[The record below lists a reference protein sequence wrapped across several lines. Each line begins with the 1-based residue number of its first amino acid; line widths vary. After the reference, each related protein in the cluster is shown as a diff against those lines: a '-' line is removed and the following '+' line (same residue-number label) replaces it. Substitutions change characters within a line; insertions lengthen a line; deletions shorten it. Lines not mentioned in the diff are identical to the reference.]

1 MDVARSVRVTGRVQG
16 VFFRAWAKDE
26 AETIGLAGWIRNDED
41 GSVVAHLEGSEAAIA
56 EMIDLMREGPPGA
69 TVENV
74 EVEETDSEGLDRFE
88 VRH

>member
-1 MDVARSVRVTGRVQG
+1 MDIARSVRVTGRVQG

-26 AETIGLAGWIRNDED
+26 AETIGLAGWIRNRAD
-41 GSVVAHLEGSEAAIA
+41 GSVEAHLEGSEAAIG
-56 EMIDLMREGPPGA
+56 EMIDLMREGPPDA
-69 TVENV
+69 TVDKV

>member
-1 MDVARSVRVTGRVQG
+1 MEIARSVRVTGRVQG

-26 AETIGLAGWIRNDED
+26 AETIGIIGWIRNDAD
-41 GSVVAHLEGSEAAIA
+41 GSVEAHLEGDEAAVA

-69 TVENV
+69 SVDNV
-74 EVEETDSEGLDRFE
+74 AVEEADPEGLDRFE

>member
-26 AETIGLAGWIRNDED
+26 AETIGLAGWIRNRAD
-41 GSVVAHLEGSEAAIA
+41 GSVEAHLEGSEAALA
-56 EMIDLMREGPPGA
+56 EMIDLMREGPPDA
-69 TVENV
+69 TVDKV

-88 VRH
+88 VRR

>member
-41 GSVVAHLEGSEAAIA
+41 GSVVAHFEGGEAAIA
-56 EMIDLMREGPPGA
+56 EMIDLMREGPPDA